1 MTLLLDTHVLLW
13 WLDDPRQLSKQAK
26 KAIQDGAN
34 RVYVSAAVAWEIAI
48 KKSLGKLDAPDDLEG
63 MIRCTNRFL
72 ALPVMI
78 PHALTVLSLPNH
90 HRDPFDRM
98 LIAQAMHEGFHL
110 VTRDQEIAKY
120 PVPQI
125 TA

>member
-13 WLDDPRQLSKQAK
+13 WLEDPSKLSKQAK
-26 KAIQDGAN
+26 KAIQDGTN

-48 KKSLGKLDAPDDLEG
+48 KRALGKLDAPDDLEEI
-63 MIRCTNRFL
+63 MNANRFMS
-72 ALPVMI
+72 LPVTI
-78 PHALTVLSLPNH
+78 PHALAVLALPDY

-98 LIAQAMHEGFHL
+98 LIAQALHEGFRL

-120 PVPQI
+120 HVAQI
-125 TA
+125 VA

>member
-13 WLDDPRQLSKQAK
+13 WLEDPRQLSKHAK

-48 KKSLGKLDAPDDLEG
+48 KKALGKLDAPDDLEQ
-63 MIRCTNRFL
+63 MIESNRFIS
-72 ALPVMI
+72 LPVTI
-78 PHALTVLSLPNH
+78 PHALAVLSLPNY

-98 LIAQAMHEGFHL
+98 LIAQALHEGIRL

-125 TA
+125 VA